1 MKKIINLL
9 FIVSLSVILAS
20 CYDDKGNY
28 DYTHLPDITIKTKDT
43 VNVTQLHT
51 LELPADVNLN
61 GETETDYEFNWRI
74 WSNNIGGVNEQ
85 KVIGDTRNLV
95 YKVTDAP
102 GTYTLVLTVRNKITD
117 VKTYKQIHLVISGS
131 ITEGWMVL
139 QEKDGKSDFD
149 LIMSPYFSNRVSTD
163 EILRNCYESV
173 NGEPLVGRG
182 VKIGSF
188 FCIGRY
194 QNVTILTDR
203 GGARLSAVTMQKTFD
218 MSTLMLDMS
227 SWKPE
232 NYLFW
237 QYYWSPGR
245 FGYDAIIS
253 DGRFYEYST
262 IPSQGFTTYTEPIL
276 KDGLTYKASPYAPSW
291 FDYYQG
297 ILYDEMGGRFLG
309 IEKNTWVLK
318 ELAVATTPQPF
329 DWGNMHASLRY
340 METGYNNYEYGLF
353 EDWDTKKMTLCVF
366 NFDVKPNIGVG
377 KYSAD
382 NCPELQNAKYYAV
395 GSLGPI
401 FLYAT
406 DRDIYRYDYNGTNA
420 GEKLYTLVRADEKIT
435 GMKIFKPCV
444 DRFIPNHPYNNK
456 VLIFSTYNANK
467 KEGKV
472 YMYYINEVN
481 GTIDISSEKVFGGF
495 GEILDMEYNYPKYV

>member
-9 FIVSLSVILAS
+9 FIISLSVVMAS

-28 DYTHLPDITIKTKDT
+28 DYIHLPDITIKTKDT

-61 GETETDYEFNWRI
+61 GETENNYEFNWRI
-74 WSNNIGGVNEQ
+74 WSNNIGGVNQQ

-102 GTYTLVLTVRNKITD
+102 GIYTLVLTVRNKITD

-139 QEKDGKSDFD
+139 QEKDGKTDFD

-173 NGEPLVGRG
+173 NGEPLAGRG

-194 QNVTILTDR
+194 QNVIILTDQ
-203 GGARLSAVTMQKTFD
+203 GGVRLSATTMQKTFD

-245 FGYDAIIS
+245 FGFDGIIS
-253 DGRFYEYST
+253 NGRFYEYST

-395 GSLGPI
+395 GSLGPL

-406 DRDIYRYDYNGTNA
+406 DRDIYRYDYDGTNA

-495 GEILDMEYNYPKYV
+495 GEILDMEYNYPKYI